1 MSLRTKTA
9 SRQNASLET
18 PLLENPSHRRTDI
31 VNADADLHAPP
42 CVAVAK
48 WLDAH
53 DFPDTQ
59 SRRIDGITPLMLAA
73 LHGEDYIVAAL
84 LESGARISALDD
96 EGNHA
101 LWYACLG
108 GAPGPILRLVGA
120 GLALDHQNADDMTC
134 LMQAAATGRIEVM
147 WLLLSLGASDS
158 LVAPDGRDALDMAAD
173 LGLQLLHA
181 VHERRDPKLV
191 SAGESP
197 YYGPGSARSVFSDNV
212 SR

>member
-1 MSLRTKTA
+1 MSPLTKTA
-9 SRQNASLET
+9 SRQTASLET
-18 PLLENPSHRRTDI
+18 ALLENPSCRRTDI
-31 VNADADLHAPP
+31 ASADADCHAPP

-59 SRRIDGITPLMLAA
+59 SRGIDGITPLMLAA
-73 LHGEDYIVAAL
+73 LHGEDHIVASV
-84 LESGARISALDD
+84 LESGVGISALDD

-108 GAPGPILRLVGA
+108 DAPGTILRLVGA
-120 GLALDHQNADDMTC
+120 GLALDHVNADDMTC

-147 WLLLSLGASDS
+147 WLLLALGASDS

-173 LGLQLLHA
+173 LGRRLLQA
-181 VHERRDPKLV
+181 VHELRGARLDSTGK
-191 SAGESP
+191 SP
-197 YYGPGSARSVFSDNV
+197 YGPGGAQAAHSDKT

>member
-1 MSLRTKTA
+1 MSMRTKTA
-9 SRQNASLET
+9 SRHTASLET
-18 PLLENPSHRRTDI
+18 PPSHRRTDI
-31 VNADADLHAPP
+31 ANADADLHAPP
-42 CVAVAK
+42 CVAVMK

-59 SRRIDGITPLMLAA
+59 SRSIDGITPLMLAA
-73 LHGEDYIVAAL
+73 LHGEDYIVGAL
-84 LESGARISALDD
+84 FESGARIIAFDD

-108 GAPGPILRLVGA
+108 GAPGRFLRLVGA
-120 GLALDHQNADDMTC
+120 GLALDHLNADDMTC

-147 WLLLSLGASDS
+147 WLLLSLGANDS

-173 LGLQLLHA
+173 LGLRLLHA
-181 VHERRDPKLV
+181 VHERRGPKLV

-197 YYGPGSARSVFSDNV
+197 YYGPGSARGVFSDNV